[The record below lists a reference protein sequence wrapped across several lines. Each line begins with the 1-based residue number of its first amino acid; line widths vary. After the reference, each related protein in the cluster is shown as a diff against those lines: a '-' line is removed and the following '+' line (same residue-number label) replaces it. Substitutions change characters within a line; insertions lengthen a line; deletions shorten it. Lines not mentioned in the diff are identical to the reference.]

1 MNEFPSG
8 GVKAETG
15 SGCSFCGKSQEE
27 ADKIVSGPGVRICD
41 GCVDL
46 CVEVV
51 AEGRAERAGGSP
63 GSGFPRP
70 HEISAF
76 MEQYIVGQ
84 EWAKKSLAVALYN
97 HHKRIEALSAR
108 PARNGVE
115 LSKSNILMLGP
126 TGSGKTLLAQTLA
139 RIIDVPLVIA
149 DATGLTE
156 AGYMGESVDS
166 ILLNLI
172 QAADNDLERAAR
184 GIVYIDEID
193 KIACRSSGAGRDV
206 SGEGVQQALLK
217 ALEGSVF
224 TISPQTANGTAPT
237 GRGRSSHQ
245 ALRIDTTNIL
255 FIVGGA
261 FVGLD
266 EVVRTRKRSNSI
278 GFHRGPEGDEGDA
291 EEDGA
296 LTEVL
301 PDDLIEFGMIPE
313 FISRLPMITSV
324 HRLQESDLLRVLTEP
339 KNALVKQYKLLFE
352 LDGVELRFEEDAL
365 RAIAAEA
372 IGRGTGARG
381 LRSVLDR
388 LLLSAMYE
396 VPALDRV
403 RRVTVTEG
411 AVLRKEGL
419 FIEHDR

>member
-1 MNEFPSG
+1 MEVPG
-8 GVKAETG
+8 GGGQAGTAHK
-15 SGCSFCGKSQEE
+15 CSFCEKPQDEVGRL
-27 ADKIVSGPGVRICD
+27 VSGPGVHICE

-46 CVEVV
+46 CAEVV
-51 AEGRAERAGGSP
+51 AEGRAEDTGARGSD
-63 GSGFPRP
+63 FPKP

-84 EWAKKSLAVALYN
+84 EWAKKSLAVAVYN
-97 HHKRIEALSAR
+97 HHKRIGSLTAR
-108 PARNGVE
+108 QDRSGVE

-139 RIIDVPLVIA
+139 RTIDVPLVIA

-172 QAADNDLERAAR
+172 RAADNDVERAER

-193 KIACRSSGAGRDV
+193 KIACRTSGGGRDV

-224 TISPQTANGTAPT
+224 TISPQTANGTAPV

-266 EVVRTRKRSNSI
+266 EVVLARRRSSSI
-278 GFHRGPEGDEGDA
+278 GFHPDPVAKDEEGADP
-291 EEDGA
+291 
-296 LTEVL
+296 LMEVL

-324 HRLQESDLLRVLTEP
+324 HRLEESDLLRVLTEP
-339 KNALVKQYKLLFE
+339 KNALVKQYRHLFE
-352 LDGVELRFEEDAL
+352 LDGVELVFEEDAL

-372 IGRGTGARG
+372 IARRTGARG

-388 LLLSAMYE
+388 LLLSVMYE
-396 VPALDRV
+396 VPALGNV

-419 FIEHDR
+419 FIEHD